1 MGAPLSR
8 PAGVHMTPGEDVYDV
23 GVAVWCDICEA
34 PHRSCEDDDDLDLRT
49 EGGVPARDP
58 YDRDEA
64 FR

>member
-1 MGAPLSR
+1 
-8 PAGVHMTPGEDVYDV
+8 MTPGEDVYDV